1 MSNQLVG
8 KEIPVEANSK
18 LDFFRSHGCK
28 AELTYSDNI
37 LVNDHYI
44 VAKLKPKWCVK
55 GKNYTWYWY
64 KSLEDL
70 LYNYILEG
78 KKKEYSEQAKFKM
91 LGILVKDSVNF
102 ETSTIAHRNGGFSC
116 NSLLELQDYIDHCL
130 ESGYYYTVSSTES
143 IKVPE
148 KVYIN

>member
-1 MSNQLVG
+1 MES
-8 KEIPVEANSK
+8 SYK
-18 LDFFRSHGCK
+18 LDFFRKHGCK

-44 VAKLKPKWCVK
+44 IAKLKPKWCVV

-78 KKKEYSEQAKFKM
+78 RKKEYSEQAKFKM
-91 LGILVKDSVNF
+91 LGLLVKDSIDF
-102 ETSTIAHRNGGFSC
+102 ETNTIAQRNGGYFC
-116 NSLLELQDYIDHCL
+116 NSLLDLQDYIDHCL
-130 ESGYYYTVSSTES
+130 ESGYYSVSSSTEDV
-143 IKVPE
+143 KVPE
-148 KVYIN
+148 EVYIN